1 VNRSVQTAS
10 SFALPLALLA
20 TSACGDGDTGAGGGG
35 DGRYRPAKNGVP
47 VAEATSC
54 SELSSALES
63 ARTRLSC
70 TMTTPTCPSLVR
82 TKVGGEACLQ
92 YDEGTIDGCAEHY
105 RESGDCDELKSRFDD
120 CVIAAIVGSAPA
132 GCD

>member
-1 VNRSVQTAS
+1 MSRSLPSAS
-10 SFALPLALLA
+10 FVALSVVSLAVF
-20 TSACGDGDTGAGGGG
+20 ACGDGDSGAGGGG

-47 VAEATSC
+47 VAEATAC
-54 SELSSALES
+54 SELSRALES

-70 TMTTPTCPSLVR
+70 TMTSPTCPSLVR
-82 TKVGGEACLQ
+82 TRVGGEACLQ

-105 RESGDCDELKSRFDD
+105 RGSGDCDELKARFDD
-120 CVIAAIVGSAPA
+120 CVIEALAGSAPA

>member
-1 VNRSVQTAS
+1 VKRFLQVAIAL
-10 SFALPLALLA
+10 ALPFGLLT

-47 VAEATSC
+47 VAEAAAC
-54 SELSSALES
+54 AELSTALES

-70 TMTTPTCPSLVR
+70 TMTSPTCPSLVR
-82 TKVGGEACLQ
+82 TRVGGEACLQ

-105 RESGDCDELKSRFDD
+105 RGSGDCDELKARFDD
-120 CVIAAIVGSAPA
+120 CVIAAIVGSAPG